1 MIVAVR
7 GPLQAQGADYLVVE
21 VGGIGL
27 RIWVPPSVAVKH
39 STIGDEVLLHTHLHV
54 RENEL
59 TLYGFP
65 ALAELSIFQLLIS
78 VSGIGPKVALN
89 LLDGVQPATLQRAVA
104 HDLPELLTHVP
115 GIGKKTAKRLI
126 LELKGKFPDT
136 EFGGEAVPSPADTEA
151 ISALT
156 ALGYSITE
164 ARQAVQSL
172 PDRQNLSLD
181 EVILNA
187 LRQLGQ

>member
-1 MIVAVR
+1 MIVTVR
-7 GPLQAQGADYLVVE
+7 GPLQAQGADCLVVG

-27 RIWVPPSVAVKH
+27 RIWVPPSVAMQH
-39 STIGDEVLLHTHLHV
+39 NTIGDEVLLHTHLHV

-59 TLYGFP
+59 ALYGFP
-65 ALAELSIFQLLIS
+65 AAQELSIFQLLIS

-89 LLDGVQPATLQRAVA
+89 LLDGVPATTLQRAVA
-104 HDLPELLTHVP
+104 QDLPELLTHVP

-126 LELKGKFPDT
+126 LELKGKLPDT
-136 EFGGEAVPSPADTEA
+136 EFGGETVPSPAEAEA

-164 ARQAVQSL
+164 ARQAVRTV

-181 EVILNA
+181 EVIIRA
-187 LRQLGQ
+187 LRQLG